1 MSEYLAFFLSIILI
15 FYLFN
20 YFCVKKNILID
31 SDIKLAHKSLIN
43 QSKVPI
49 TGGFLLIIILL
60 FFFKEISIFNK
71 LIFFSIFILGLFS
84 DINRLSSPKI
94 RFYLQL
100 LIVVIFV
107 INNSLYITDIR
118 LQFFNKYIL
127 DNLILKILFTCF
139 CLLIIINGSNF
150 IDGVNSLNS
159 GYYFILLLN
168 ILILISGDQ
177 STFQVHNIKILLL
190 TLLIFL
196 IFNIFSKS
204 FLGDGGSYVLSF
216 YTGTLLINFFNQNNF
231 ISPYYIA
238 LLLWYPAFETF
249 FSLFR
254 RLVLEKNK
262 IKIADNLHLHHLLFS
277 YLKKKF
283 KYKKHLNTITG
294 LIINCFNLIIFII
307 SNNFVYNTV
316 ALILLIFFSVILYL
330 LIYYS
335 LNTSIRNSILKIKKY

>member
-1 MSEYLAFFLSIILI
+1 MSEYLTFFLIALLI
-15 FYLFN
+15 FYFFN

-31 SDIKLAHKSLIN
+31 SDIKLAHKNLIN

-49 TGGFLLIIILL
+49 TGGFLLTIVLL
-60 FFFKEISIFNK
+60 FFFKEISFFNK
-71 LIFFSIFILGLFS
+71 VIFFSIFILGLLS
-84 DINRLSSPKI
+84 DLNKLSSPKI

-100 LIVVIFV
+100 LIVMIFV
-107 INNSLYITDIR
+107 LINGVYITD
-118 LQFFNKYIL
+118 LKLEFFNKYIL

-168 ILILISGDQ
+168 ILILDDQ
-177 STFQVHNIKILLL
+177 LTFQVHNIKILLL

-196 IFNIFSKS
+196 VFNIFSKS
-204 FLGDGGSYVLSF
+204 FLGDGGSYILSF
-216 YTGTLLINFFNQNNF
+216 YVGTLLINFFNQNNF

-254 RLVLEKNK
+254 RLVLEKIK
-262 IKIADNLHLHHLLFS
+262 IKTADNLHLHHLLFS
-277 YLKKKF
+277 YLKKKI
-283 KYKKHLNTITG
+283 KNKQYLNTITG

-307 SNNFVYNTV
+307 SNNYIYNTA
-316 ALILLIFFSVILYL
+316 ALIILIIFSAIFYL
-330 LIYYS
+330 TIYYS
-335 LNTSIRNSILKIKKY
+335 LKKKYN